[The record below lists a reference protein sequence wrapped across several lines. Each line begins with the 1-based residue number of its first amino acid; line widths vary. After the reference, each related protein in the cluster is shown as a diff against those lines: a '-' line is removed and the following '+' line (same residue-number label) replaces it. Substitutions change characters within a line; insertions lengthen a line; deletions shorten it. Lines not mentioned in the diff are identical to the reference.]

1 MDKEMMAKVNE
12 VLKAHGKRELN
23 MNEMEQV
30 TGGQTCKRD
39 GVYYID
45 LIGIGEF
52 PLTAYGELLDS
63 IKKDKGVDVA
73 IEFANA
79 LDPNPHNEELLRY
92 YGAWGVVDHWERSI
106 DGKNNGFEI

>member
-1 MDKEMMAKVNE
+1 MDKDMMDKVNE

-23 MNEMEQV
+23 LDEMDRV

-45 LIGIGEF
+45 LIGMGEF
-52 PLTAYGELLDS
+52 PLIAYGELLES
-63 IKKDKGVDVA
+63 IIINKGVDCA
-73 IEFANA
+73 IKFANE
-79 LDPNPHNEELLRY
+79 LDPNPHNEELLRI
-92 YGAWGVVDHWERSI
+92 YGAWGVVDHWERRI

>member
-1 MDKEMMAKVNE
+1 MDKEIMAMVNE
-12 VLKAHGKRELN
+12 YLKAHGKRELSLD
-23 MNEMEQV
+23 EAAQV

-52 PLTAYGELLDS
+52 PLIAYGELLDGI
-63 IKKDKGVDVA
+63 IKNKGVDVA
-73 IEFANA
+73 IEVANA
-79 LDPNPHNEELLRY
+79 FDPNPHNEELLRY
-92 YGAWGVVDHWERSI
+92 YGAWGVVDHWERRI